1 MKGKISPLEIIEVN
15 FFFPA
20 DGSFKPHPV
29 LVVSTAE
36 LFEEEEIFYGVL
48 MTTKNIIPKYT
59 VKIESTWLTKSPNKD
74 GYFATH
80 FVQIFT
86 INDVTKR
93 TNTFLKPEYFDRIK
107 TKIIKSVFHE
117 I

>member
-1 MKGKISPLEIIEVN
+1 MIGKVSPLEIIEVN
-15 FFFPA
+15 FFFPNE
-20 DGSFKPHPV
+20 GIFKPHPV
-29 LVVSTAE
+29 LVVSTSE

-59 VKIESTWLTKSPNKD
+59 IKIEPAWLTKSPNKD

-80 FVQIFT
+80 FLQIFT
-86 INDVTKR
+86 MDDVTKR
-93 TNTFLKPEYFDRIK
+93 TNTFLKPEFFERVK
-107 TKIIKSVFHE
+107 SKIIKSVFHE

>member
-1 MKGKISPLEIIEVN
+1 MKGKVSPLEIIEAN
-15 FFFPA
+15 FYFPN

-29 LVVSTAE
+29 LVVSTSE
-36 LFEEEEIFYGVL
+36 LFDEEEIFYGVL

-59 VKIESTWLTKSPNKD
+59 IKIESAWLTKSPNKD

-86 INDVTKR
+86 MDDVTKKN
-93 TNTFLKPEYFDRIK
+93 NTFLKPEYFDRVK
-107 TKIIKSVFHE
+107 SKIIKSVFHE